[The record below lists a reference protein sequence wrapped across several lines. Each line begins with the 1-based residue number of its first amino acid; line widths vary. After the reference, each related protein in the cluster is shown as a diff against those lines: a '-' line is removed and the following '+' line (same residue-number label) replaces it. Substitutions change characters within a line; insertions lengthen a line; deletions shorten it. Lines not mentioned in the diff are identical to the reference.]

1 MKKLSN
7 LFVRFGTAVS
17 VFAGSLVAKSALAQ
31 GALRDLPTTGET
43 GLSTTGVRDTI
54 ITIIFWAL
62 GIAGSIAVLF
72 LIVGGFLYITA
83 AGDSDRLD
91 KAKATIKNS
100 IIGIVVILLSLVIV
114 FTLNTIL

>member
-7 LFVRFGTAVS
+7 TLIRFGAAAS
-17 VFAGSLVAKSALAQ
+17 VLAGTLAAKSAFAQ

-43 GLSTTGVRDTI
+43 GLSTSGVRDTI

-62 GIAGSIAVLF
+62 GIAGSVAVLF

-83 AGDSDRLD
+83 GGDSDRLD

-100 IIGIVVILLSLVIV
+100 IIGIVIILLSLVIV

>member
-7 LFVRFGTAVS
+7 LFVRLGATVS
-17 VFAGSLVAKSALAQ
+17 VLATSLVAKSALAQ
-31 GALRDLPTTGET
+31 GALRNLPTTGET
-43 GLSTTGVRDTI
+43 GLSTEGVRQTIVTI
-54 ITIIFWAL
+54 IIWSL
-62 GIAGSIAVLF
+62 GIAGSVAVLF